1 MIGSILSLITQ
12 SQFRYQGKLVK
23 LDTDEKA
30 IHMSKV
36 KSFGTEG
43 RRGDNEVPP
52 NPKEIE
58 SVILKLDHIRDF
70 KVVAQEELDG
80 TKLSVPAA

>member
-1 MIGSILSLITQ
+1 
-12 SQFRYQGKLVK
+12 
-23 LDTDEKA
+23 
-30 IHMSKV
+30 MSKV

-70 KVVAQEELDG
+70 KVVTQEELDG
-80 TKLSVPAA
+80 TKLTVPVA